1 MGRAWRPVIIELQI
15 AAVVGVLTP
24 LNAQWFTYPSS
35 RAPRTA
41 SGSVDLSAAAP
52 RLTNGQ
58 PDLSGVWMTGEP
70 ACVIRGTTAC
80 QRAPQIFGE
89 ATACERQPATKGSS
103 GNSCAFGRRCIP
115 AGCVAS
121 NWSRLNIF

>member
-1 MGRAWRPVIIELQI
+1 MALPIAVI
-15 AAVVGVLTP
+15 VGVLAP

-58 PDLSGVWMTGEP
+58 PDLSGVWMTAEP
-70 ACVIRGTTAC
+70 ACVIRGT
-80 QRAPQIFGE
+80 APVSE
-89 ATACERQPATKGSS
+89 LRKL
-103 GNSCAFGRRCIP
+103 IP
-115 AGCVAS
+115 P
-121 NWSRLNIF
+121 R